1 MNRVRADMAVARERD
16 VPVVHVGVEEPV
28 KLVEVHYVP
37 RLANPPGHPQVVL
50 DYG

>member
-1 MNRVRADMAVARERD
+1 VTVAGDRD
-16 VPVVHVGVEEPV
+16 VAVVHLGVEEPA